1 VFVLDYKTQISKKG
15 IQMKEIITISKK
27 EINGTEVNSVN
38 AREIH
43 KYLGVKTH
51 LSTWIQR
58 AIQKYDFK
66 ENIDFSILK
75 SGNPNG
81 GLQKIDYIVTL
92 DMAKELAM
100 LENNPKGRE
109 TRKYFIAVEKE
120 FVKSLNKPDDTSTQ
134 VVLALNLMTKALE
147 TIVTQN
153 QTILTMLQHNQESIS
168 LNSKIE
174 VKFADKPNTRM
185 MKRRLSNEDKFIAKV
200 IDILQ
205 KEEGLSKKEILE
217 RAGYYKAHVSGRK
230 WLDSYDGIYW
240 RASVLPD
247 CTYSFS
253 LIQNEEEVA

>member
-1 VFVLDYKTQISKKG
+1 
-15 IQMKEIITISKK
+15 MKEIITISKK

-43 KYLGVKTH
+43 EHLEVKTRFND
-51 LSTWIQR
+51 WINR

-66 ENIDFSILK
+66 ENVDYSKMSK
-75 SGNPNG
+75 SPNG
-81 GLQKIDYIVTL
+81 GRPEQDYIVTL

-120 FVKSLNKPDDTSTQ
+120 FVKSLNKADDTSTQ

-205 KEEGLSKKEILE
+205 KEEGLTKLQILE
-217 RAGYYKAHVSGRK
+217 RAGYYKSHKTART

-240 RASVLPD
+240 RANVGTD
-247 CTYSFS
+247 CRYSFS
-253 LIQNEEEVA
+253 LIENEDDVA